1 MNLLRNYKTFIIAF
15 GILFW
20 GFAKIIGVQ
29 EWGTIILWI
38 SIIVF
43 RADDIIKYEK
53 EIGLVKFAILSGI
66 FVVICGLTV
75 LIFFQ
80 IGNHFILSTTFKT
93 IIIIFIILID
103 VYIIGYLKKKLEI
116 TK

>member
-1 MNLLRNYKTFIIAF
+1 MKLLRKYQIFIIAF

-20 GFAKIIGVQ
+20 GLAKIIGIQ
-29 EWGTIILWI
+29 EWGSIILWL

-53 EIGLVKFAILSGI
+53 EIGIVKFTILSGI

-75 LIFFQ
+75 LIFFKV
-80 IGNHFILSTTFKT
+80 GNHFTLSTTFKT
-93 IIIIFIILID
+93 IIIIFIIL
-103 VYIIGYLKKKLEI
+103 VYVSIIGYLKKKLEI

>member
-1 MNLLRNYKTFIIAF
+1 MAF

-20 GFAKIIGVQ
+20 GFAKIIGIQ
-29 EWGTIILWI
+29 EWGSIILWI

-53 EIGLVKFAILSGI
+53 EIGSVKFAILSSI
-66 FVVICGLTV
+66 FIVICGLTG
-75 LIFFQ
+75 LIFFK

-93 IIIIFIILID
+93 IIIIVTILID
-103 VYIIGYLKKKLEI
+103 AAIIVYLKGKLEI
-116 TK
+116 AK